1 MQDRYAGDIG
11 DYIKYTLLR
20 RLSEGKRLGV
30 AWYLFPDQ
38 PGKGD
43 GRHIQYLSR
52 PERWKDLDPRVF
64 DAMKKI
70 VSGTRSVAA
79 VEASGLLPG
88 AVFAG
93 ERLDPELLG
102 QPRGPG
108 RTAWFDRTMDTLR
121 GCDIVFA
128 DPDNGL
134 RKDDPTG
141 RGRTTDWK
149 RLPLHEA
156 LELAEGRTA
165 IFYHHN
171 ARAEEH
177 ECEIKRWMREFPA
190 IGAAVRWRRWSS
202 RTFFIANPDSLVER
216 RLRAFQAELR
226 GFEEKA
232 RLKPYSCVYWPDA

>member
-43 GRHIQYLSR
+43 GRHIQYLYR
-52 PERWKDLDPRVF
+52 PEPWKDLDPLVF
-64 DAMKKI
+64 NAMKKI
-70 VSGTRSVAA
+70 VPGTRSVAA
-79 VEASGLLPG
+79 VEALGLLPG
-88 AVFAG
+88 AVFSG
-93 ERLDPELLG
+93 EPLRTKL
-102 QPRGPG
+102 RGPN
-108 RTAWFDRTMDTLR
+108 RSDWRVAWFRRTQATLR
-121 GCDIVFA
+121 DCDIVFA

-134 RKDDPTG
+134 CEDEPSKA
-141 RGRTTDWK
+141 DWK
-149 RLPLHEA
+149 RLPMAEA

-171 ARAEEH
+171 ARTEKH
-177 ECEIKRWMREFPA
+177 ECEIKRWMKDFPE
-190 IGAAVRWRRWSS
+190 IGAALRWRRWSS
-202 RTFFIANPDSLVER
+202 RTFFIANPDSIVES

-226 GFEEKA
+226 EFEEKA
-232 RLKPYSCVYWPDA
+232 RLKPYSCVYR